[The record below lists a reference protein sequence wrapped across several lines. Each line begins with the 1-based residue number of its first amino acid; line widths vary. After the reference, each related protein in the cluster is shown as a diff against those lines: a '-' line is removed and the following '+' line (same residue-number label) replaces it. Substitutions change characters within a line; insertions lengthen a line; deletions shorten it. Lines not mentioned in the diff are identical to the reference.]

1 VRRSELESFDR
12 ELFSDLAATCEV
24 GFLSLVTAAGY
35 PRAIALNF
43 AAIDETIYF
52 HGALEGEKFELIQAD
67 PRAGFTIVKA
77 YSYIPSTWSAP
88 RYACPATQFFKSIE
102 IEGTCSAVDDPVEK
116 ARALGALMD
125 KHQPEGG
132 FDPIDPS
139 VPVYAKALEG
149 VGVFRVVPD
158 SWTGRVKFGQNEPEK
173 LRRIFV
179 EKLRERGGVM
189 DEETALEIELGF
201 PESTSGQS

>member
-1 VRRSELESFDR
+1 VRRSELESEDR
-12 ELFSDLAATCEV
+12 ALFAELADTCEV

-43 AAIDETIYF
+43 AAISETIYF
-52 HGALEGEKFELIQAD
+52 HGALEGEKFELILAN
-67 PRAGFTIVKA
+67 PRVGFTIVKA
-77 YSYIPSTWSAP
+77 YGYIPSTWSAP

-102 IEGTCSAVDDPVEK
+102 IKGTCSVVDDPAEK
-116 ARALGALMD
+116 ARGLGALMA

-132 FDPIDPS
+132 FDPIDPG

-158 SWTGRVKFGQNEPEK
+158 SWTGKVKFGQNEPEK

-179 EKLRERGGVM
+179 EKLRERGGIM
-189 DEETALEIELGF
+189 DEETAREIEQGL
-201 PESTSGQS
+201 PE

>member
-1 VRRSELESFDR
+1 VRRSELKSSDR
-12 ELFSDLAATCEV
+12 ELFTELTDTCEV
-24 GFLSLVTAAGY
+24 GYLSLMTAAGY

-43 AAIDETIYF
+43 AAVDETLYF
-52 HGALEGEKFELIQAD
+52 HGALEGEKFELILAN
-67 PRAGFTIVKA
+67 PRVGFTIVKA
-77 YSYIPSTWSAP
+77 YSYIPSYWSAP

-102 IEGTCSAVDDPVEK
+102 IKGTCSAVDDPAEK
-116 ARALGALMD
+116 TRGLGALMA

-132 FDPIDPS
+132 FDPIDPG

-149 VGVFRVVPD
+149 VGVFRVLPD
-158 SWTGRVKFGQNEPEK
+158 SWTGKVKFGQNEPEK

-189 DEETALEIELGF
+189 DEKTALEIESGF
-201 PESTSGQS
+201 SG

>member
-1 VRRSELESFDR
+1 MRRSELESFDSSLFV
-12 ELFSDLAATCEV
+12 ELADTCEV
-24 GFLSLVTAAGY
+24 GYLSLVTSAGY

-43 AAIDETIYF
+43 AAIGETIYF
-52 HGALEGEKFELIQAD
+52 HGALEGEKFELIKAN
-67 PRAGFTIVKA
+67 PRAGFTIVKS
-77 YSYIPSTWSAP
+77 YSYIPSNWSAP
-88 RYACPATQFFKSIE
+88 RFACPATQFFKSIE
-102 IEGTCSAVDDPVEK
+102 IKGTCSVVADPAEK
-116 ARALGALMD
+116 ARGLGALMD

-149 VGVFRVVPD
+149 VGVFRVVAD
-158 SWTGRVKFGQNEPEK
+158 SWSGKVKFGQNEPEK

-201 PESTSGQS
+201 SE

>member
-1 VRRSELESFDR
+1 MRRSELESSDR
-12 ELFSDLAATCEV
+12 VLFAELAATCEV
-24 GFLSLVTAAGY
+24 GYISLVTAAGY

-43 AAIDETIYF
+43 AAIGETIYF
-52 HGALEGEKFELIQAD
+52 HGALEGEKFDLIQTT
-67 PRAGFTIVKA
+67 PRVGFTIVKA

-102 IEGTCSAVDDPVEK
+102 IKGTCSAVDDPAEK
-116 ARALGALMD
+116 ARGLGALMD

-139 VPVYAKALEG
+139 VPVYAKALES
-149 VGVFRVVPD
+149 VGVFRVVAD
-158 SWTGRVKFGQNEPEK
+158 SWTGKVKFGQNEPEK

-189 DEETALEIELGF
+189 DEETAREIESEL
-201 PESTSGQS
+201 PK

>member
-1 VRRSELESFDR
+1 VRRSELESDDR
-12 ELFSDLAATCEV
+12 ALFAELADTCEV
-24 GFLSLVTAAGY
+24 GFLSLVTASGY

-43 AAIDETIYF
+43 AAIGETIYF
-52 HGALEGEKFELIQAD
+52 HGALEGEKFELILAT
-67 PRAGFTIVKA
+67 PRVGFTIVKA

-102 IEGTCSAVDDPVEK
+102 IKGTCSVVDDPAEK
-116 ARALGALMD
+116 GRGLGALMA

-132 FDPIDPS
+132 FDPIDPG

-158 SWTGRVKFGQNEPEK
+158 SWTGKVKFGQNEPEK

-179 EKLRERGGVM
+179 EKLRERGGIM
-189 DEETALEIELGF
+189 DEETAREIEQGL
-201 PESTSGQS
+201 PE

>member
-1 VRRSELESFDR
+1 MRRSELESFDR
-12 ELFSDLAATCEV
+12 ALFVELADSCEV
-24 GFLSLVTAAGY
+24 GYLSLVTAAGY

-43 AAIDETIYF
+43 AAIGETIYF
-52 HGALEGEKFELIQAD
+52 HGALGGEKFELILPN
-67 PRAGFTIVKA
+67 PRVGFTIVKA
-77 YSYIPSTWSAP
+77 YSYIPSHWSAP

-102 IEGTCSAVDDPVEK
+102 IKGTCSVVDDLAEK

-125 KHQPEGG
+125 KHQVEGG
-132 FDPIDPS
+132 FDPIYPS

-158 SWTGRVKFGQNEPEK
+158 SRTGKVKFGQNEPER

-179 EKLRERGGVM
+179 EKLRERGGVL
-189 DEETALEIELGF
+189 DKETALEIELGLS
-201 PESTSGQS
+201 ESPPMG

>member
-12 ELFSDLAATCEV
+12 TLFVELADTCEI
-24 GFLSLVTAAGY
+24 GYLSLVTTPGY

-43 AAIDETIYF
+43 AAIGETIYF
-52 HGALEGEKFELIQAD
+52 HGALEGEKFELILAD
-67 PRAGFTIVKA
+67 PRVGFTIVKA

-88 RYACPATQFFKSIE
+88 HYACPATQFFKSIE
-102 IEGTCSAVDDPVEK
+102 IKGTCSAVDDPAEK
-116 ARALGALMD
+116 ARGLGALMA

-132 FDPIDPS
+132 FDPIDPG

-158 SWTGRVKFGQNEPEK
+158 SWTGKIKFGQNEPEK

-189 DEETALEIELGF
+189 DEETAREIEQAL
-201 PESTSGQS
+201 PE

>member
-1 VRRSELESFDR
+1 LTLRRSELEST
-12 ELFSDLAATCEV
+12 DLALFRDLAESCEV

-43 AAIDETIYF
+43 AAIGETIYF
-52 HGALEGEKFELIQAD
+52 HGALEGEKFELILSA

-77 YSYIPSTWSAP
+77 YSYIPSNWSAP

-102 IEGTCSAVDDPVEK
+102 IKGTCSVVDDPAEK
-116 ARALGALMD
+116 ARGLGALMA

-139 VPVYAKALEG
+139 VPVYAKALQG

-158 SWTGRVKFGQNEPEK
+158 SWTGKVKFGQNEPEK

-189 DEETALEIELGF
+189 DEETALEIELGLS
-201 PESTSGQS
+201 E

>member
-1 VRRSELESFDR
+1 LRRSELESFDR
-12 ELFSDLAATCEV
+12 TLFVELANSCEV
-24 GFLSLVTAAGY
+24 GYLSLVTVAGY

-43 AAIDETIYF
+43 AAIGETIYF
-52 HGALEGEKFELIQAD
+52 HGALEGEKFELILAN
-67 PRAGFTIVKA
+67 PRVGFTIVKA

-102 IEGTCSAVDDPVEK
+102 IKGTCSAVEDPAEK
-116 ARALGALMD
+116 ARGLGALMV

-132 FDPIDPS
+132 FDPIDPG

-149 VGVFRVVPD
+149 VGVFRVVAD
-158 SWTGRVKFGQNEPEK
+158 SWTGKVKFGQNEPEK

-179 EKLRERGGVM
+179 EKLRERGGVV
-189 DEETALEIELGF
+189 DEETAREIEQGF
-201 PESTSGQS
+201 

>member
-1 VRRSELESFDR
+1 MRRTELESADLN
-12 ELFSDLAATCEV
+12 LFCDLAATCEV

-43 AAIDETIYF
+43 AAVGTTIYF
-52 HGALEGEKFELIQAD
+52 HGALEGEKFELAGAS

-77 YSYIPSTWSAP
+77 YSFIPSHWSAP
-88 RYACPATQFFKSIE
+88 RYACPATHFFKSVE
-102 IEGTCSAVDDPVEK
+102 IKGICSLVDDPAEK
-116 ARALGALMD
+116 ALGLGALMD

-132 FDPIDPS
+132 FDPIDPI
-139 VPVYAKALEG
+139 VPIYTKALEG

-158 SWTGRVKFGQNEPEK
+158 SWTGKVKFGQNEPEK

-179 EKLRERGGVM
+179 EKLRERLGPM
-189 DEETALEIELGF
+189 DEETAREIEATF
-201 PESTSGQS
+201 P